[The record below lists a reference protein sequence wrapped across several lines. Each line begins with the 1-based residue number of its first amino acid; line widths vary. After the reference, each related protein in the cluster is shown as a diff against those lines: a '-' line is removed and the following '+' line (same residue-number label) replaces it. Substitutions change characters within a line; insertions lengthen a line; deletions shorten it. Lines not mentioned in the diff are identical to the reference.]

1 MKSQPVD
8 DWAFILNDESALVH
22 DDISYALRQSG
33 ADGRIRVY
41 VFYQRAAGLRYDQE
55 LLPIQPLQHS

>member
-22 DDISYALRQSG
+22 DDISYALRQRG

-41 VFYQRAAGLRYDQE
+41 VFY
-55 LLPIQPLQHS
+55 